1 MKKEVQN
8 VSDSLSVKAS
18 PGIKTAVQWGTVMFD
33 MQIALL
39 PAVLF
44 AAYQFGFDAIKVIL
58 ASVLASVLTEWIY
71 EVCLKKEVKV
81 FDGTA
86 VVTGLLLGL
95 SMPAGVDLYIPVIG
109 SIFATLVVVLL
120 YGGYGQHFMVPALVA
135 RCFLFISFT
144 SQMTTYT
151 IDGISSAT
159 PLVTLTSGT
168 IPDVTSMFVGT
179 VNGCIGEVSAI
190 AILIGFVWLV
200 IRKACKVVTPVVY
213 FLSFVICIALLGG
226 HGMDMKYVAAEVL
239 GGGFLFTLVFFSSDL
254 AVNPKSVKGQVVYGL
269 LLGLLSAIYRAMAS
283 STENI
288 SYAVISCNMLI
299 PLLDKF
305 LPEKA
310 KEEA

>member
-1 MKKEVQN
+1 M
-8 VSDSLSVKAS
+8 SDSLSVKAS
-18 PGIKTAVQWGTVMFD
+18 PSIKTEVRWGTRMFD
-33 MQIALL
+33 MEIALL

-44 AAYQFGFDAIKVIL
+44 AAYQFGFGAIKVIL

-71 EVCLKKEVKV
+71 EVCLKKEVKI

-86 VVTGLLLGL
+86 LVTGLLLGL

-109 SIFATLVVVLL
+109 GIFATLVVVLL
-120 YGGYGQHFMVPALVA
+120 YGGYGQHFMIPALVA
-135 RCFLFISFT
+135 RCFLVVSFG
-144 SQMTTYT
+144 SQMLTYT
-151 IDGISSAT
+151 IDGVSSAT

-168 IPDVTSMFVGT
+168 LPDLTEMLIGT
-179 VNGCIGEVSAI
+179 TNGCVGEVSAI
-190 AILIGFVWLV
+190 AILIGFVYLV
-200 IRKACKVVTPVVY
+200 IRKACKVVTPVV
-213 FLSFVICIALLGG
+213 FMLSFVISIALLGG
-226 HGMDMKYVAAEVL
+226 HGMDMSYIAAEVL

-254 AVNPKSVKGQVVYGL
+254 VVNPKSVRAQIIYGL
-269 LLGLLSAIYRAMAS
+269 LLGVMSGIYRTMAS

-288 SYAVISCNMLI
+288 SYAVISCNLLI